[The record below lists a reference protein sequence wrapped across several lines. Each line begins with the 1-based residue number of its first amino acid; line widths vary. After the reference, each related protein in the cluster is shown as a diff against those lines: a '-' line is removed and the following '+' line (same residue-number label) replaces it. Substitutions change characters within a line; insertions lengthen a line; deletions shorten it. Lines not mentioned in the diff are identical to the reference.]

1 MKKIQRQ
8 EKICDLLQQNGE
20 LQVKELCEIFK
31 VSDMTIRR
39 DLNEL
44 TKAKRIQRT
53 FGGATINAAPQ
64 NEIAYTT
71 SLNETN
77 KSKTR
82 IALKAIE
89 FIKPSQIVYIDSG
102 TTTSPI
108 VQSIPGNYKISV
120 VTRNLRIIQKISENP
135 NITTIVIGGFLRNTT
150 LSCYGTQTEDQI
162 KQYKYDIAFLGSTA
176 VGDDGF
182 FYDGNP
188 LEADIKKCIL
198 SSSKKTYVLVDSTK
212 CGKYGLVAF
221 GHVRDVTGIITDSK
235 IDPEMYNRYIEMG
248 AKIIVVD

>member
-31 VSDMTIRR
+31 VSDMTIRT

-77 KSKTR
+77 RSKTR

-89 FIKPSQIVYIDSG
+89 FIKPTASCSYPD
-102 TTTSPI
+102 
-108 VQSIPGNYKISV
+108 IS
-120 VTRNLRIIQKISENP
+120 
-135 NITTIVIGGFLRNTT
+135 F
-150 LSCYGTQTEDQI
+150 
-162 KQYKYDIAFLGSTA
+162 
-176 VGDDGF
+176 
-182 FYDGNP
+182 
-188 LEADIKKCIL
+188 
-198 SSSKKTYVLVDSTK
+198 
-212 CGKYGLVAF
+212 
-221 GHVRDVTGIITDSK
+221 
-235 IDPEMYNRYIEMG
+235 
-248 AKIIVVD
+248 

>member
-1 MKKIQRQ
+1 MKKFQRQ
-8 EKICDLLQQNGE
+8 EKICELLQQNGE

-44 TKAKRIQRT
+44 TKDKKIQRT
-53 FGGATINAAPQ
+53 FGGATLNALPQ
-64 NEIAYTT
+64 NDLTNTT
-71 SLNETN
+71 SIIETN
-77 KSKTR
+77 NTKIR

-89 FIKPSQIVYIDSG
+89 FIKPGQIVYIDSG

-108 VQSIPGNYKISV
+108 AESIPNNYKLSI
-120 VTRNLRIIQKISENP
+120 VTRNLRIVQKISENP
-135 NITTIVIGGFLRNTT
+135 NISTIVIGGFLRSST
-150 LSCYGTQTEDQI
+150 LSCYGTQTEEQI
-162 KQYKYDIAFLGSTA
+162 RQYKYDIAFLGATA

-188 LEADIKKCIL
+188 LEADIKKCIV
-198 SSSKKTYVLVDSTK
+198 SSSKKTYVLVDSSK

-221 GHVRDVTGIITDSK
+221 SHLKDVTGVIMDSK
-235 IDPEMYNRYIEMG
+235 IDPVIYSNYKEMG
-248 AKIIVVD
+248 ANIILVD